1 MMYDDLQ
8 PQFDVLK
15 KQIEILTI
23 TLTQKVMEPQIYH
36 EYQSNREGYPD
47 SRAYQNQEQHNM
59 YLYLPPYYNL
69 PYPPAQPGS
78 PYIAPYYLPPLAYGQ
93 SLPYPPLQPAP
104 VQDYG
109 QHFETD
115 VMSEVSASNLQLEY
129 QPPVPA
135 ISTVLT
141 QIEIEDSIP
150 LVPYAMPTSNK
161 SQEIKKR
168 HLKKNLKVDVNK
180 M

>member
-36 EYQSNREGYPD
+36 EYQSNRVGYPD

-78 PYIAPYYLPPLAYGQ
+78 PYIAPYYLSPLAYGQ

-104 VQDYG
+104 VQDTTLWDQCNVWVYLSG
-109 QHFETD
+109 KNTAVSHHTLQFITD
-115 VMSEVSASNLQLEY
+115 HPSLCYQTYNSLKIMKTSSVHNLDQESGFHLPQL
-129 QPPVPA
+129 Q
-135 ISTVLT
+135 
-141 QIEIEDSIP
+141 
-150 LVPYAMPTSNK
+150 
-161 SQEIKKR
+161 
-168 HLKKNLKVDVNK
+168 
-180 M
+180 